1 MHNVLLLLLVALGLG
16 GGMALQAAPDRF
28 EAANEAYQQ
37 GNFAAAQSD
46 YEALVADGELAA
58 NLFYNLGNTYYR
70 TGKKGAAMLAFERA
84 LALQP
89 SHPEAAANLSLLRN
103 ETGARIFPP
112 GPLWERALAWP
123 EQATHHHAA
132 WVAAFGFWLFC
143 VSLAHRLWRRSGS
156 VLGALAGLVLL
167 GWFGGS
173 AVWTAQ
179 QPPVWIITGQ
189 RAEVRMEP
197 ADNSKLATTLPTG
210 SQVRLL
216 LDRGEWLYV
225 LLPNQVRG
233 WIHRNLAEPVA
244 LVKTKMS

>member
-1 MHNVLLLLLVALGLG
+1 MRNVFLFLLLVLGIG
-16 GGMALQAAPDRF
+16 GSMALQAAPDPF
-28 EAANEAYQQ
+28 EAANEAYQR
-37 GNFAAAQSD
+37 GDFAAAQSD

-70 TGKKGAAMLAFERA
+70 TDKKGAAMLAYERA

-123 EQATHHHAA
+123 EQFTNRRAI

-143 VSLAHRLWRRSGS
+143 VSLAPRLWRRPGS
-156 VLGALAGLVLL
+156 MLGALVGLILL

-173 AVWTAQ
+173 AFWSER
-179 QPPVWIITGQ
+179 QPPVWIVTGP

-244 LVKTKMS
+244 LVKTKMG